1 MMKRLYKQVETVTAE
16 DGFTIALDGKP
27 VRTPA
32 KLPLVVPTQALA
44 DAMAAEW
51 AAQGEEIKPATMP
64 LTQLAST
71 SIDGVRGR
79 LDAVAE
85 ASAVYGE
92 SELVCYRAEEP
103 AELVERQAQLWNPL
117 LDWASHRYDAQL
129 LVTSGIIHRAQPPDA
144 LKALRAGVDQLDEW
158 RLTALQNCIGITGS
172 LLVSLALVDG
182 HLTAEQAFDLA
193 QLDENFQIENW
204 GEDWEAADRR
214 AVQRADLAHTVRFLE
229 LLR

>member
-1 MMKRLYKQVETVTAE
+1 MKRFYKQVAVVEAE
-16 DGFTIALDGKP
+16 GGFGIALDGKP

-32 KLPLVVPTQALA
+32 KLPLTVPTAALA
-44 DAMAAEW
+44 AALAAEW
-51 AAQGEEIKPATMP
+51 LAQSGEVKPATMP

-79 LDAVAE
+79 LAAVAAAAAE
-85 ASAVYGE
+85 YGG

-103 AELVERQAQLWNPL
+103 DELVQRQAVLWNPL
-117 LDWASHRYDAQL
+117 LDWAARRYDAHL
-129 LVTSGIIHRAQPPDA
+129 RVTSGIIHKPQPEG
-144 LKALRAGVDQLDEW
+144 ALRALRAAVDALDEW

-172 LLVSLALVDG
+172 LLVSLAVVDG

-193 QLDENFQIENW
+193 QLDENFQIEKW

-214 AVQRADLAHTVRFLE
+214 AHQRADLASTIRFLE
-229 LLR
+229 LVR

>member
-1 MMKRLYKQVETVTAE
+1 MKRFYKQVAVIDT
-16 DGFTIALDGKP
+16 DGGFGIALDGKP

-32 KLPLVVPTQALA
+32 KLPLTVPTRKLA
-44 DAMAAEW
+44 DAIAAEW
-51 AAQGEEIKPATMP
+51 EAQGEEVKPATMP

-79 LDAVAE
+79 LEAVA
-85 ASAVYGE
+85 SAAAEYGG

-103 AELVERQAQLWNPL
+103 AELVQRQAALWNPL
-117 LDWASHRYDAQL
+117 LDWAAHRYDAHL
-129 LVTSGIIHRAQPPDA
+129 LVTSGIIHKAQPEN
-144 LKALRAGVDQLDEW
+144 ALRALRAAIDALDEW

-172 LLVSLALVDG
+172 LLVSLAVVEG
-182 HLTAEQAFDLA
+182 HLAPEQAFDLA
-193 QLDENFQIENW
+193 QLDENYQIEKW

-214 AVQRADLAHTVRFLE
+214 ANQRADLASTHLFLS

>member
-1 MMKRLYKQVETVTAE
+1 MKRFYKQVAVIEA
-16 DGFTIALDGKP
+16 DGGFSVALDAKP

-32 KLPLVVPTQALA
+32 KLPFAVPTRALA
-44 DAMAAEW
+44 EGIAAEW
-51 AAQGEEIKPATMP
+51 EAQGDEVKPATMP

-92 SELVCYRAEEP
+92 SELVCYRADEP
-103 AELVERQAQLWNPL
+103 DELVERQARLWNPL
-117 LDWASHRYDAQL
+117 LDWAARRYDAQL
-129 LVTSGIIHRAQPPDA
+129 LVTSGIIHRAQPTDA
-144 LKALRAGVDQLDEW
+144 LKAMRAGVDELDEW
-158 RLTALQNCIGITGS
+158 RLTALQNVIGITGS

-193 QLDENFQIENW
+193 QLDENFQIEKW
-204 GEDWEAADRR
+204 GEDYEAADRR
-214 AVQRADLAHTVRFLE
+214 AIQRADLAHTVRFLE

>member
-1 MMKRLYKQVETVTAE
+1 MKRFYKNVETVATP
-16 DGFTIALDGKP
+16 DGFAVALDGKP

-32 KLPLVVPTQALA
+32 KLSLAVPTRTLA
-44 DAMAAEW
+44 EAIATEW
-51 AAQGEEIKPATMP
+51 RAQGEEVKPATMP
-64 LTQLAST
+64 LTQLVST

-79 LDAVAE
+79 LEAVAE

-103 AELVERQAQLWNPL
+103 DELVERQAKLWNPL
-117 LDWASHRYDAQL
+117 LDWASRRYDAHL
-129 LVTSGIIHRAQPPDA
+129 LVTSGIIHRPQPAHA
-144 LKALRAGVDQLDEW
+144 LQALRAAVDELDEW
-158 RLTALQNCIGITGS
+158 RLTALQNTIGITGS

-193 QLDENFQIENW
+193 QLDENFQIEKW
-204 GEDWEAADRR
+204 GEDYEAADRR
-214 AVQRADLAHTVRFLE
+214 AVQRADLAHTVRFLD

>member
-1 MMKRLYKQVETVTAE
+1 MKRFYKQIAVSGVEGE
-16 DGFTIALDGKP
+16 FGIALDGKP

-32 KLPLVVPTQALA
+32 KLPLTVPTRRLA
-44 DAMAAEW
+44 DAIAAEW

-79 LDAVAE
+79 LPEV
-85 ASAVYGE
+85 ASAAAEYGG

-103 AELVERQAQLWNPL
+103 EELVQRQAQLWNPL
-117 LDWASHRYDAQL
+117 LDWAAHRYDAHL
-129 LVTSGIIHRAQPPDA
+129 LVTSGIIHKPQPQSA
-144 LKALRAGVDQLDEW
+144 LKALRAAIDALDEW
-158 RLTALQNCIGITGS
+158 QLTALQNCIGITGS
-172 LLVSLALVDG
+172 LLVSLAVVDG
-182 HLTAEQAFDLA
+182 HLTAEQAFELA
-193 QLDENFQIENW
+193 QLDENYQIEKW

-214 AVQRADLAHTVRFLE
+214 ANQRADLASTLRFLS